1 MNTADAGELPTSRKR
16 LWFLLAV
23 LAGVLWL
30 VRFGIPIVM
39 PAAIVVG
46 LIGGLVGAL
55 AVIVWWAFLSR
66 APRLDRWAPAPDD
79 HRVGRDARIVDKSI
93 ATGLMGMMFPIYAV
107 PVLGL
112 AFLVW
117 ATFRHRLSDGPR
129 RASMVA
135 TILLACGAWTLVRT
149 NGITGEAAS
158 DFAWRWSK
166 TPEQRLLAQP
176 DVEPVPPPALP
187 AAPAPAA
194 IPAERLAAKTDA
206 KPVSLPPT
214 PAPAKSEAAWSGF
227 RGPGR
232 DSIIPGIQINTEWS
246 ATPPVQLWRRSVGPG
261 WSSFAVQGD
270 LLYTQEQRGEDEV
283 VACYDA
289 ATGKPVWVHRD
300 PARFWESNAGAGPRA
315 TPTLHDGHVY
325 TFGRRDRGYRP
336 ACGRCR
342 WPPVDSRHCSR
353 VPRRPRLVRLTG
365 PTTRAARYPPA

>member
-1 MNTADAGELPTSRKR
+1 MNTADAGDLPTSRKR
-16 LWFLLAV
+16 PWLWPAV

-55 AVIVWWAFLSR
+55 AVIVWWAFFSR
-66 APRLDRWAPAPDD
+66 APRLDRWGAVLLMIIAL
-79 HRVGRDARIVDKSI
+79 AATSRIVDKSI

-176 DVEPVPPPALP
+176 DVEPVPTSGTAGSSSARRDSRGTP
-187 AAPAPAA
+187 
-194 IPAERLAAKTDA
+194 RSQTDA

-214 PAPAKSEAAWSGF
+214 PAPAKTAAGWPGF

-246 ATPPVQLWRRSVGPG
+246 ATPPVQLWRRPVGPG
-261 WSSFAVQGD
+261 WSSFAVQRQPS
-270 LLYTQEQRGEDEV
+270 LYPG
-283 VACYDA
+283 
-289 ATGKPVWVHRD
+289 
-300 PARFWESNAGAGPRA
+300 
-315 TPTLHDGHVY
+315 
-325 TFGRRDRGYRP
+325 
-336 ACGRCR
+336 
-342 WPPVDSRHCSR
+342 
-353 VPRRPRLVRLTG
+353 
-365 PTTRAARYPPA
+365 AAR